1 MSPIGQGL
9 LGCSEGSSSGMFE
22 LLECS
27 VSSSIGLEFSVCS
40 VVYSDPTIVT
50 GTPPRKLMQWGVSGV
65 AI

>member
-1 MSPIGQGL
+1 
-9 LGCSEGSSSGMFE
+9 MFE